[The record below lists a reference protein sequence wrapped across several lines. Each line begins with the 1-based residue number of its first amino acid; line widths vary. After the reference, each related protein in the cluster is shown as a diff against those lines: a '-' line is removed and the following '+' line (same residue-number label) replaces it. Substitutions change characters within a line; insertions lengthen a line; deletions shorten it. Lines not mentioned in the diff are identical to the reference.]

1 VSILKEKLSMENYTK
16 IFKEIKFECF
26 QENKALFEAGDIG
39 RKMYF
44 VLYGEVGILLPLPAK
59 EAAAKLDQMKA

>member
-1 VSILKEKLSMENYTK
+1 MSVLKDKLHLDSYIK

-26 QENKALFEAGDIG
+26 TENRTIFEAGDIG

-44 VLYGEVGILLPLPAK
+44 VLYGEVGILLPLPQK
-59 EAAAKLDQMKA
+59 EA